1 MKQPAIL
8 ALAALTLVAQAAP
21 AQVPLTEPHSGV
33 SFPVSLT
40 PPGGTTAHWIT
51 GTAIREV
58 TIFIVTVQV
67 YAFGL
72 YVERGA
78 ARASL
83 ARYAGRP
90 AASLA
95 QDASFYERLLA
106 LEFAM
111 TLRLVM
117 TRDVAGADV
126 GKAFDDALRP
136 RLARQGSGFDAAARG
151 SLQRFRGYFDVGQLS
166 TGTVVVFSCSPAGRL
181 TTSVAGRTQR
191 PIDSRPLCRALFDVY
206 LGAEPISDAGKR
218 SLIEGFP
225 ELLVR

>member
-8 ALAALTLVAQAAP
+8 ALGALTLVAQAAP
-21 AQVPLTEPHSGV
+21 AQAPLTEPHSGV
-33 SFPVSLT
+33 SFPASLT
-40 PPGGTTAHWIT
+40 PPGGTAAHWIT

-72 YVERGA
+72 YVEREA

-95 QDASFYERLLA
+95 QDASFYERLLR
-106 LEFAM
+106 LDFAM

-117 TRDVAGADV
+117 TRDVGGRGCRQGVRRRAAAAHGAP
-126 GKAFDDALRP
+126 GKRLRRSRARGVAAVP
-136 RLARQGSGFDAAARG
+136 RLLRRGPASAPAPSSCSRAARRDG
-151 SLQRFRGYFDVGQLS
+151 
-166 TGTVVVFSCSPAGRL
+166 
-181 TTSVAGRTQR
+181 
-191 PIDSRPLCRALFDVY
+191 
-206 LGAEPISDAGKR
+206 
-218 SLIEGFP
+218 
-225 ELLVR
+225 